1 MDDDLFVHFQ
11 RSSPATR
18 VAPGAAQASTNGGT
32 LKTTQRLEREARR
45 KRQKNK
51 SKEKRDAGTAATVS
65 VTASGAATEQ
75 PSYITQRFQ
84 PSTVAREKKEKPLRD
99 ASESAPRRE
108 PKLPE
113 LSSSEP
119 AATTKKVKKR
129 TKRMRDKETTRAA
142 GTTTKTTGAATT
154 NPKHT
159 EGHPSKELEG
169 YQPPLKGRPAM
180 GATPRLVDAMNI
192 GTTYDEFGS
201 GDAVTTFSKKRPLQD
216 HTSMATHD
224 EFGSGDGVS
233 QTKRAKKRRHE
244 AILEEAGAHGRGS
257 ENTAARAQ
265 VSSATVCSGNDAGT
279 EDEGRDTRRL
289 HSDTSKEAKDGEGA
303 ISSKKWHGR
312 GSDKTAPKVS
322 TTAGPAVRIT
332 SAEDVFSSH
341 SFESVD
347 GLEPRLIQ
355 QLTYRGFTTMT
366 DVQSKALPA
375 TLGGKDA
382 LIKAPTGSGKTL
394 SFLVPMISR
403 LVTAGKTDRSNGT
416 MVLVLSPTKELCHQS
431 HQVCVQLTTMLPWLV
446 SCQVSGGENPKSEK
460 ARLRKG
466 VHILFATPGRIAYH
480 MEHSAGWKVAT
491 NMSCF
496 IMDEADRLLD
506 LGFEKTVK
514 QIHEKIVKPRGAQT
528 VLVSATLTEA
538 VKKLGTFCLKED
550 HEFVGGKGEES
561 DQWTIPA
568 SLKQWCVEFPAKQRL
583 QGLISVLLQKKGKSI
598 VFFSSC
604 AEVDFHYDLFQEMRW
619 PDLTSKKDWK
629 PEVRTINYGKGFIGV
644 DNRNEQDIDVEEETS
659 DRPRVFSS
667 LKVFKLHGDLKAEE
681 RNGFIADFSKASNA
695 VLLASDV
702 VARGIDLPCLN
713 WIIQYDPPRQIEEYL
728 HRVGRAARMGRA
740 GDSCLFLQ
748 PHEMKYSDVLKE
760 KGVVMKTIDS
770 TALRDSLR
778 EHLPNHDPLLKVRD
792 LSAFLGSS
800 ITKHVEA
807 RPLLLQVARKAF
819 SSWMRGYQ
827 TFPRD
832 LKPIFNYKLLHA
844 GHVAASFALQEAPTK
859 VFHTLRKEA
868 LEPQDKGKG
877 KGRRDMK
884 KANFKKHSFVDEFA
898 T

>member
-1 MDDDLFVHFQ
+1 MEDDLFIHIQ
-11 RSSPATR
+11 RSTPATR
-18 VAPGAAQASTNGGT
+18 VVAAAAPENSRCATSSGCTKSVAASTN
-32 LKTTQRLEREARR
+32 KKA
-45 KRQKNK
+45 KKNK
-51 SKEKRDAGTAATVS
+51 EKSGFAAK
-65 VTASGAATEQ
+65 Q

-84 PSTVAREKKEKPLRD
+84 PS
-99 ASESAPRRE
+99 ESA
-108 PKLPE
+108 
-113 LSSSEP
+113 SSSSKKDESCKP
-119 AATTKKVKKR
+119 AEAATPTSTTHKEESCKVSASSSRKKDALQNEGGMQKKVKKQ
-129 TKRMRDKETTRAA
+129 TKRMRDKERMRGSTTI
-142 GTTTKTTGAATT
+142 
-154 NPKHT
+154 
-159 EGHPSKELEG
+159 
-169 YQPPLKGRPAM
+169 
-180 GATPRLVDAMNI
+180 GATIAENIPVIKGPPEMRGTPRIVNSMNMVGGI
-192 GTTYDEFGS
+192 QTHDEFGS
-201 GDAVTTFSKKRPLQD
+201 GDAVTSRKREPL
-216 HTSMATHD
+216 MNAAAIAAYD
-224 EFGSGDGVS
+224 EFGSGDVV
-233 QTKRAKKRRHE
+233 KKRRVDDATE
-244 AILEEAGAHGRGS
+244 DRDVTTIMTAGSSSGS
-257 ENTAARAQ
+257 QNTFLTNTTTIAGVRAQ
-265 VSSATVCSGNDAGT
+265 K
-279 EDEGRDTRRL
+279 EDCNKENEGV
-289 HSDTSKEAKDGEGA
+289 
-303 ISSKKWHGR
+303 ISSTTKKNWHGR
-312 GSDKTAPKVS
+312 GWEKTAPEVNT

-332 SAEDVFSSH
+332 SAEDVFSSQ
-341 SFESVD
+341 SFESVP

-355 QLTYRGFTTMT
+355 QLTYRKFTTMT
-366 DVQSKALPA
+366 DVQSKALPV

-403 LVTAGKTDRSNGT
+403 LVTAGKTDRSHGT
-416 MVLVLSPTKELCHQS
+416 VVLVLSPTKELCQQS
-431 HQVCVQLTTMLPWLV
+431 HQVCESLTTMLPWLV

-466 VHILFATPGRIAYH
+466 VHVLFATPGRIAYH
-480 MEHSAGWKVAT
+480 MEHSAGWKIAT

-528 VLVSATLTEA
+528 VLVSATLTES
-538 VKKLGTFCLKED
+538 VKSLGKFCLKED

-561 DQWTIPA
+561 DQWTIPS
-568 SLKQWCVEFPAKQRL
+568 SLNQWCVEFPAKQRL

-604 AEVDFHYDLFQEMRW
+604 AEVDFHYDLFQEIRW
-619 PDLTSKKDWK
+619 PNMPSRKDWK
-629 PEVRTINYGKGFIGV
+629 PEVKTVDYGKGFVGV
-644 DNRNEQDIDVEEETS
+644 DNRHEQDIDVEEETS

-667 LKVFKLHGDLKAEE
+667 LKVFKLHGYLKAEE
-681 RNGFIADFSKASNA
+681 RNGFIADFSKVPHG

-748 PHEMKYSDVLKE
+748 PHEAKYSDVLKE
-760 KGVVMKTIDS
+760 KGVVMKTMDS

-778 EHLPNHDPLLKVRD
+778 DHLPNHDPLLKVRD

-807 RPLLLQVARKAF
+807 RPLLLQIARKAF

-832 LKPIFNYKLLHA
+832 LKPIFNYKLLHP
-844 GHVAASFALQEAPTK
+844 GHVAASFALQEAPTR

-877 KGRRDMK
+877 KGGREMK
-884 KANFKKHSFVDEFA
+884 KAKFKKHSFVDEFA